1 MKKYIKFT
9 LSKILNYFELFNLNS
24 DNSYLNMF
32 RGLLSKF
39 SDFEGHDKILDD
51 LGIEEKDFN
60 IISRYIKSDE
70 INSTSNIIKSIKK
83 NKNKIL
89 LENVSPF
96 TKHNIKNL

>member
-1 MKKYIKFT
+1 M
-9 LSKILNYFELFNLNS
+9 FNLNS